1 MMGGVFA
8 LLGALPVGAADEQ
21 DKSEL
26 SLTAGYD
33 KTATNGFF
41 IRSEDQEFCL
51 NIGACTQPRCDANW
65 RDPQMGRSFYHYGT
79 LAQGGYFFTQKMQVY
94 GQYNLISRA
103 ISRVAS
109 ILLTPLRTASAI
121 FRSPER
127 IAGNPPK
134 SPLVCCWFLIFR
146 QIGGFPG

>member
-41 IRSEDQEFCL
+41 IRSDDQEFRL
-51 NIGACTQPRCDANW
+51 NIGACTQPRFDANW
-65 RDPQMGRSFYHYGT
+65 RDPQMGISFYNYGT
-79 LAQGGYFFTQKMQVY
+79 LAQGGYFFHAENAGLWAVQPDLA
-94 GQYNLISRA
+94 GQ
-103 ISRVAS
+103 
-109 ILLTPLRTASAI
+109 SA
-121 FRSPER
+121 
-127 IAGNPPK
+127 G
-134 SPLVCCWFLIFR
+134 
-146 QIGGFPG
+146 